1 MIKYNLT
8 CKSCKHSFDS
18 WFNNSKDFEKLKKI
32 KFLNCISCNSKN
44 LEKSIMSPN
53 LTGTKKNIILNS
65 STQKKI
71 KKKILAYQKFI
82 KENCEYVG
90 ENFASEARTIHYENK
105 KSKPIYGKA
114 NKNEIKELEE
124 EGIETSTIP
133 WFNNKEN

>member
-18 WFNNSKDFEKLKKI
+18 WFNNSKDFERLKKT
-32 KFLNCISCNSKN
+32 KFLNCINCNSKN

-53 LTGTKKNIILNS
+53 LTGTKKSIILNS
-65 STQKKI
+65 SNQKKI
-71 KKKILAYQKFI
+71 RKKILAYQKFI
-82 KENCEYVG
+82 KKNCEYVG

-133 WFNNKEN
+133 WFDNKEN

>member
-1 MIKYNLT
+1 
-8 CKSCKHSFDS
+8 
-18 WFNNSKDFEKLKKI
+18 
-32 KFLNCISCNSKN
+32 
-44 LEKSIMSPN
+44 MSPN

-65 STQKKI
+65 SNQKKI
-71 KKKILAYQKFI
+71 RKKILAYQKFI
-82 KENCEYVG
+82 KKNCEYVG

-133 WFNNKEN
+133 WFDNKEN

>member
-18 WFNNSKDFEKLKKI
+18 WFNNSKDFERLKKT
-32 KFLNCISCNSKN
+32 KFLNCINCNSKN

-65 STQKKI
+65 SNQKKI
-71 KKKILAYQKFI
+71 RKKILAYQKFI

-90 ENFASEARTIHYENK
+90 KNFASEARTIHYENK

-133 WFNNKEN
+133 WFDNKEN